1 MNQQNI
7 PIANFGVLN
16 DDKLQAL
23 ANELSLA
30 MSRESLV
37 ACREYFLTT
46 ARRLPTAAEL
56 SMLDGLLCET
66 ASSMEYIG
74 VSELY
79 TDEEHLAET
88 YADMMERRRILSPE
102 SALPPSFGELS
113 TLGRKHLDGT
123 LASAEQ
129 ALYAAAGKTGRRK
142 LAAKKKAK
150 GFDDSTVAVGGA
162 NPSASICREPIVPG
176 DTVYAVLRSFND
188 KDDFDEKLDLFLASG
203 AVVNWAKEIVPIDG
217 KSPLFSLL
225 TIGRAVD
232 LAPYFPAPAEDLS
245 HPENGALL
253 IANAQNAA
261 ELLLLSH
268 ELGLRVKRLG
278 RIAKDNL
285 FRIAFTQDT
294 EKTFALEFLQSLL
307 YTQSAPV
314 QIDRGAPEDTLLQI
328 SPSSGFTLGRDSYLI
343 TKISADGSST
353 FHASLY
359 ATIGGMSAAI
369 AAGADP
375 ATLTLTAS
383 VSAPQNKYDYASLGA
398 TLASV
403 MGLYRA
409 EAEFGIYNSSTS
421 FDDTPETKAV
431 TVWTMAPIKN
441 AVPDTAIGGGTML
454 YYLEPQYGEG
464 GLPDFEAF
472 RKFHSYLY
480 ELHKDGII
488 LSARAAS
495 GDLLK
500 TLGKMSLHT
509 EIEYVRGERINAKL
523 GGIVVETKMNI
534 DGLLIARTEAQTQKE
549 VKIENSLPLTNSDN

>member
-1 MNQQNI
+1 MNQNHI

-16 DDKLQAL
+16 SDKLVSL
-23 ANELSLA
+23 AAELSLS
-30 MSRESLV
+30 MTRETLV
-37 ACREYFLTT
+37 DCREYFLGV
-46 ARRLPTAAEL
+46 AMRLPTAAEL
-56 SMLDGLLCET
+56 YLLDGLLRET

-79 TDEEHLAET
+79 TDEDHLAAT
-88 YADMMERRRILSPE
+88 YADMMERRRILAP
-102 SALPPSFGELS
+102 AATLPPSFGELS

-129 ALYAAAGKTGRRK
+129 ALYAASGKSGRRK

-150 GFDDSTVAVGGA
+150 GFDDDTVSVGGA
-162 NPSASICREPIVPG
+162 NPSASVCREPIAT
-176 DTVYAVLRSFND
+176 DDAVYAVLRSSND
-188 KDDFDEKLDLFLASG
+188 VEDFDEKLDRFLASN
-203 AVVNWAKEIVPIDG
+203 AVVNWTKEILPLDK

-225 TIGRAVD
+225 TLGKAFD
-232 LAPYFPAPAEDLS
+232 FTSYFPAPAEDLS
-245 HPENGALL
+245 RADDGALL

-278 RIAKDNL
+278 RVSKDDL
-285 FRIAFTQDT
+285 FRFAFTEEA
-294 EKTFALEFLQSLL
+294 EKTFTLEFLQGLL
-307 YTQSAPV
+307 YTQSANV
-314 QIDRGAPEDTLLQI
+314 QIDRGAPEDTLLQL
-328 SPSSGFTLGRDSYLI
+328 SPSSNFPLGKENYSI
-343 TKISADGSST
+343 TKVAADGSSP
-353 FHASLY
+353 FHAALY
-359 ATIGGMSAAI
+359 ATIGGMSTAI

-375 ATLTLTAS
+375 SAFTLTAT
-383 VSAPQNKYDYASLGA
+383 VAAPQNKYDYAALGA
-398 TLASV
+398 SLAAI

-409 EAEFGIYNSSTS
+409 EAEFGIYNSSTA
-421 FDDTPETKAV
+421 FDDTPDTKTV
-431 TVWTMAPIKN
+431 TVWTMAPIKS
-441 AVPDTAIGGGTML
+441 AVPDTAVGGGTML
-454 YYLEPQYGEG
+454 YYLEPPYGDA
-464 GLPDFEAF
+464 GLPDFAAF

-509 EIEYVRGERINAKL
+509 EIEYVRSERINAKL

-534 DGLLIARTEAQTQKE
+534 DGLLIARTEAKE
-549 VKIENSLPLTNSDN
+549 PLTNSDN

>member
-1 MNQQNI
+1 MNQQYI

-16 DDKLQAL
+16 DENLQAL
-23 ANELSLA
+23 AAELSLS
-30 MSRESLV
+30 MSSESLM
-37 ACREYFLTT
+37 ACREYFLGE
-46 ARRLPTAAEL
+46 AKRLPTAAEL
-56 SMLDGLLCET
+56 LLLDGLLRET

-79 TDEEHLAET
+79 TDEDYLAET
-88 YADMMERRRILSPE
+88 YADMMERRRILSPG
-102 SALPPSFGELS
+102 AVLPPSFGELS

-129 ALYAAAGKTGRRK
+129 ALYAASGKAGRRK
-142 LAAKKKAK
+142 LAAKKKEK
-150 GFDDSTVAVGGA
+150 GFDDDSVAVGGA
-162 NPSASICREPIVPG
+162 NASASICREPMAAG

-188 KDDFDEKLDLFLASG
+188 IEAFDEKLDLFLASG
-203 AVVNWAKEIVPIDG
+203 AVVNWTKEILPIDG
-217 KSPLFSLL
+217 KSSLFSLL
-225 TIGRAVD
+225 TLGKSVD
-232 LAPYFPAPAEDLS
+232 FTPYFPAPAEDLS
-245 HPENGALL
+245 RADEGALL

-278 RIAKDNL
+278 RVAKDAH
-285 FRIAFTQDT
+285 FHFTFAEEV
-294 EKTFALEFLQSLL
+294 EKTFTLEFLQSLL
-307 YTQSAPV
+307 YTQSVSV

-328 SPSSGFTLGRDSYLI
+328 SPSSTFTLGRDSYLI
-343 TKISADGSST
+343 TKVSADGSSP

-359 ATIGGMSAAI
+359 AAIGGMSTAI

-375 ATLTLTAS
+375 NLFTLTAS
-383 VSAPQNKYDYASLGA
+383 IAAPQNKYDYNALGNSLA
-398 TLASV
+398 AV

-409 EAEFGIYNSSTS
+409 EAEFSIYNSSTS
-421 FDDTPETKAV
+421 FDDTPDTKAV

-441 AVPDTAIGGGTML
+441 TVPDTAVGGGTML
-454 YYLEPQYGEG
+454 YYLEPQYAEG
-464 GLPDFEAF
+464 GMPDFNAF
-472 RKFHSYLY
+472 RKFHAYLY

-500 TLGKMSLHT
+500 TLGKMSLHS
-509 EIEYVRGERINAKL
+509 EIEYVRGERISAKL

-534 DGLLIARTEAQTQKE
+534 DGLLIARTEAKE
-549 VKIENSLPLTNSDN
+549 PLTNLDN